1 VNDVLANL
9 DEDQDRPMLD
19 ALLLLDKVLAREGR
33 TQ

>member
-1 VNDVLANL
+1 VLANL

-19 ALLLLDKVLAREGR
+19 ALLLLDEVLAREGR